1 MNLIIY
7 AILQYRLLLK
17 ERKETKITKIKY
29 GNNYSEED
37 YLFYDNPAYEEIR
50 VPIKTNMLLKES
62 I

>member
-17 ERKETKITKIKY
+17 ERKEAKIKY
-29 GNNYSEED
+29 GNNYREED

-50 VPIKTNMLLKES
+50 VPIKANTLLKES